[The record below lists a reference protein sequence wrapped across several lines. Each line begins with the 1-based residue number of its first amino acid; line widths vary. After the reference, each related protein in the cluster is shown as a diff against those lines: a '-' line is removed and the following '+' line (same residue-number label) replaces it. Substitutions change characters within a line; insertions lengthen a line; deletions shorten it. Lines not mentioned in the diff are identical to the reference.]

1 MHEQPEPREAL
12 PDHPVPAGLA
22 APADWQLRVDGLVA
36 QPLVLSLREVD
47 VLAAQTH
54 AADFVWGV
62 ALLERRLNAWFSG
75 LLASPVL

>member
-54 AADFVWGV
+54 AADFVCEEGWVVPEQQWDGWPS
-62 ALLERRLNAWFSG
+62 R
-75 LLASPVL
+75 PC